1 MSNISTRLVPHLIPA
16 NKDGFTTEQLKR
28 NFESINRLSADFT
41 ARQIQHIGTT
51 SIQVGTGAATAETI
65 LQTIPFSAGLMG
77 KSGIIQYTAWGTAV
91 GNAGTRTV
99 RVNFNRGSLPGNLI
113 ATLKPV
119 ANPALLVN
127 WYITG
132 YLVNAQD
139 SSIQNFGS
147 LAVDPANSP
156 YVNIAL
162 GGTSEDTDVNTAGN
176 ETAKSFFISTTGQT
190 SNAGDEILSN
200 VLSVTFIPGL

>member
-1 MSNISTRLVPHLIPA
+1 MPKYTNLVPNLIPA
-16 NKDGFTTEQLKR
+16 TSDGYSVEQLKR
-28 NFESINRLSADFT
+28 NFESINRLSVDFI
-41 ARQIQHIGTT
+41 AKQIQHIGTT

-65 LQTIPFSAGLMG
+65 LQTIPFSAGFMG

-113 ATLKPV
+113 AELKPV
-119 ANPALLVN
+119 ANPAPLVN

-147 LAVDPANSP
+147 LTVDPANSP
-156 YVNIAL
+156 FVNIIL
-162 GGTSEDTDVNTAGN
+162 GGTSENTDVNTAGN